1 MDNTDQED
9 NATPEDTTTVEEST
23 PRFDE
28 LGLDPRLVMAT
39 VAMGFKIP
47 TAIQVGSI
55 PMALT
60 GKDLVG
66 AARTG
71 SGKTAAFSLPIL
83 HDLLARDIHAESRRP
98 RALILAPTR
107 ELALQIEKTFIALA
121 AETPMRTTTVVGGMP
136 MNPQIDALKAG
147 VEVLVGTPGRLID
160 HMERRTVDLS
170 HVQTFVLD
178 EADRMLDMG
187 FEEQLNAIMRAIP
200 KKRQTMLFSA
210 TIQGATARLFRTS
223 VTDPLIIDVTG
234 DVEEIPDVDLKWVE
248 LLETDKRKRL
258 SEIIEKEDGTMLIF
272 LRTKQRT
279 HMVNLSLQQ
288 EGYAT
293 TEIHSGLD
301 QKQRSRALEKF
312 RDGSVRILVATDVA
326 ARGIDVE
333 AIGHVVNFDMPYAPE
348 DFVHRIGRTARAG
361 LKGKATNFVT
371 VGDRETVKQILRYI
385 DDRSPRIEEDKPKAP
400 TYGRRMRRDPKARR
414 GSPKQGKR
422 LF

>member
-1 MDNTDQED
+1 
-9 NATPEDTTTVEEST
+9 
-23 PRFDE
+23 
-28 LGLDPRLVMAT
+28 
-39 VAMGFKIP
+39 
-47 TAIQVGSI
+47 
-55 PMALT
+55 
-60 GKDLVG
+60 
-66 AARTG
+66 
-71 SGKTAAFSLPIL
+71 
-83 HDLLARDIHAESRRP
+83 
-98 RALILAPTR
+98 
-107 ELALQIEKTFIALA
+107 
-121 AETPMRTTTVVGGMP
+121 
-136 MNPQIDALKAG
+136 
-147 VEVLVGTPGRLID
+147 
-160 HMERRTVDLS
+160 
-170 HVQTFVLD
+170 VLD

-385 DDRSPRIEEDKPKAP
+385 DDRSPKIEEDKPKAP

>member
-1 MDNTDQED
+1 
-9 NATPEDTTTVEEST
+9 
-23 PRFDE
+23 
-28 LGLDPRLVMAT
+28 
-39 VAMGFKIP
+39 MGFKVP
-47 TAIQVGSI
+47 TAIQAGSI

-83 HDLLARDIHAESRRP
+83 HSLLERGAHAETRRP
-98 RALILAPTR
+98 QALILAPTR
-107 ELALQIEKTFIALA
+107 ELALQIEKTFTALA
-121 AETPMRTTTVVGGMP
+121 AETTIRTTTVVGGMP
-136 MNPQIDALKAG
+136 MNPQSDALKKG

-160 HMERRTVDLS
+160 HMERRTVDLRD
-170 HVQTFVLD
+170 VRTFVLD

-187 FEEQLNAIMRAIP
+187 FEEQLNALMRAIP
-200 KKRQTMLFSA
+200 KERQTMLFSA

-223 VTDPLIIDVTG
+223 VKDPLIIDVTG

-248 LLETDKRKRL
+248 LLETDKRARL
-258 SEIIEKEDGTMLIF
+258 NEVIASEEGTMLIF

-279 HMVNLSLQQ
+279 HMLNLSLQGA
-288 EGYAT
+288 GYDAA
-293 TEIHSGLD
+293 EIHSGLD
-301 QKQRSRALEKF
+301 QRQRSRALEKF
-312 RDGSVRILVATDVA
+312 RDGRVRILVATDVA

-333 AIGHVVNFDMPYAPE
+333 AIGHVVNYDMPYAPE

-361 LKGKATNFVT
+361 RKGRATNFVT
-371 VGDRETVKQILRYI
+371 VGDRETVKQILRYLA
-385 DDRSPRIEEDKPKAP
+385 DRRPKSEEELKPKAP

>member
-1 MDNTDQED
+1 M
-9 NATPEDTTTVEEST
+9 EDTTVQEST

-28 LGLDPRLVMAT
+28 LGLDPRLVVAT
-39 VAMGFKIP
+39 AALGFKIP
-47 TAIQVGSI
+47 TAIQAGAI

-71 SGKTAAFSLPIL
+71 SGKTAAFALPIL
-83 HDLLARDIHAESRRP
+83 HDLLTRGVCAETRRP
-98 RALILAPTR
+98 QALVLAPTR
-107 ELALQIEKTFIALA
+107 ELALQIEKTFTSLST
-121 AETPMRTTTVVGGMP
+121 ETPMRTTTVVGGMP

-160 HMERRTVDLS
+160 HMERRTVDLRD
-170 HVQTFVLD
+170 VRTFILD

-187 FEEQLNAIMRAIP
+187 FEEQLNTIMRAIP
-200 KKRQTMLFSA
+200 KERQTMLFSA

-223 VTDPLIIDVTG
+223 VKDPLVIDVTG
-234 DVEEIPDVDLKWVE
+234 DIEEIPDVDLKWVE
-248 LLETDKRKRL
+248 LLETDKRARL
-258 SEIIEKEDGTMLIF
+258 TELIVEEEGTMLIF

-279 HMVNLSLQQ
+279 HMVNLSLLG
-288 EGYAT
+288 EGYDTA
-293 TEIHSGLD
+293 EIHSGLD
-301 QKQRSRALEKF
+301 QRQRSRALERF
-312 RDGSVRILVATDVA
+312 RDGRVRILVATDVA

-333 AIGHVVNFDMPYAPE
+333 AIGHVVNYDMPYAPE

-361 LKGKATNFVT
+361 LKGRATNFVT

-385 DDRSPRIEEDKPKAP
+385 DDRSPMVEEEKPKAP